1 MEEGVRNLK
10 RKYINN
16 FAEKDLQKELGITRN
31 NINIWNEVVTSEY
44 EKIWNEELKKS
55 KDFFKKE
62 VNKKGKGKLLEKDDG
77 DDDDDD
83 DGDDSS
89 SDEKEDKDSKEI
101 RTCTMTLKQ
110 ILRPDFMSNYDQFV
124 MIADEKQRNLTNVM
138 QEISILARKTVT
150 ITVSGSI
157 YSGSNIDLGIKPT
170 DPTTFNINNLLP
182 DDFTFCD
189 NDISPILSVAPIP
202 PKLQEYLEQF
212 INKEKTGNDDFVS
225 LLSQDHLQFL
235 HSRFLGILQDSD
247 KTKENEKH
255 PIWSIITQKIKDTS
269 DVNNLFK

>member
-1 MEEGVRNLK
+1 
-10 RKYINN
+10 
-16 FAEKDLQKELGITRN
+16 
-31 NINIWNEVVTSEY
+31 
-44 EKIWNEELKKS
+44 
-55 KDFFKKE
+55 
-62 VNKKGKGKLLEKDDG
+62 
-77 DDDDDD
+77 
-83 DGDDSS
+83 
-89 SDEKEDKDSKEI
+89 
-101 RTCTMTLKQ
+101 
-110 ILRPDFMSNYDQFV
+110 
-124 MIADEKQRNLTNVM
+124 M

-182 DDFTFCD
+182 DDFTFHD
-189 NDISPILSVAPIP
+189 NDVSPILSVAPIP

-235 HSRFLGILQDSD
+235 HSRFLGIFQNSD

-269 DVNNLFK
+269 DVNNLFKSPAGLSSIINEYLRQYATSVKNMWNGSIYKKSLNNLLRILLRLHLAPRREAKFKERIKKAI

>member
-16 FAEKDLQKELGITRN
+16 FAEKDLQKKLGITSN

-44 EKIWNEELKKS
+44 EKIWNKELKKS

-62 VNKKGKGKLLEKDDG
+62 ANKKGKGKLLEKDDDDNGGDGDGG
-77 DDDDDD
+77 DD
-83 DGDDSS
+83 DDSS

-124 MIADEKQRNLTNVM
+124 MIADEKQKNLKNVM

-150 ITVSGSI
+150 ITVSESI
-157 YSGSNIDLGIKPT
+157 
-170 DPTTFNINNLLP
+170 
-182 DDFTFCD
+182 
-189 NDISPILSVAPIP
+189 
-202 PKLQEYLEQF
+202 
-212 INKEKTGNDDFVS
+212 
-225 LLSQDHLQFL
+225 
-235 HSRFLGILQDSD
+235 
-247 KTKENEKH
+247 
-255 PIWSIITQKIKDTS
+255 
-269 DVNNLFK
+269 